1 MHRRRARSFWF
12 PLLGLGFAVAGADKI
27 LGVRGYEALFERWG
41 WPQSVMRLIGLGE
54 FAGGVLVASRRHRW
68 HGGMLLTAASGA
80 VLTKELS
87 RGDTGLA
94 TPRLALLLAAVAAL
108 FA

>member
-1 MHRRRARSFWF
+1 MQRRRKRSFWF

-27 LGVRGYEALFERWG
+27 LGVRGYEVLFERWG
-41 WPQSVMRLIGLGE
+41 WPQSVMRLVGLGE

-68 HGGMLLTAASGA
+68 HGGMLLTATSGA

-87 RGDTGLA
+87 RGDTDLA
-94 TPRLALLLAAVAAL
+94 TPRLALLLASMAAL
-108 FA
+108 FV

>member
-1 MHRRRARSFWF
+1 MQRRRTRSFWF

-41 WPQSVMRLIGLGE
+41 WSQGVMRLVGLGE

-68 HGGMLLTAASGA
+68 HGGMLLTATSGA

-87 RGDTGLA
+87 RGDTDLA
-94 TPRLALLLAAVAAL
+94 TPRLALLLASMAAL

>member
-1 MHRRRARSFWF
+1 MGKRRKRSFWF

-27 LGVRGYEALFERWG
+27 LGYRGYEALFERWG
-41 WPQSVMRLIGLGE
+41 WPQGVMRLIGLGE
-54 FAGGVLVASRRHRW
+54 FTGGVLVASRRHRW
-68 HGGMLLTAASGA
+68 HGGMLLTATSGA

-94 TPRLALLLAAVAAL
+94 TPRLALLLASVAAL
-108 FA
+108 FV

>member
-1 MHRRRARSFWF
+1 MQRRRTRSFWF

-41 WPQSVMRLIGLGE
+41 WPRGVMRLVGLGE

-68 HGGMLLTAASGA
+68 HGGMLLTATSGA

-87 RGDTGLA
+87 RGDTDLA
-94 TPRLALLLAAVAAL
+94 TPRLALLLASMAAL